1 MISEEETVGDRTAHM
16 LSHFATGLNDEL
28 VRDIISTIIF
38 ERKNDIEEVSR
49 SWLNKK
55 GTNLEGYKKNI
66 IRKGVKLDELG
77 ITLFCM
83 SVSCHVGIING
94 DETIW
99 TTCATNDIEDC
110 DMIFLNRG
118 DMTFDMIE
126 EKETDEEGGL
136 EGKDEERGEM
146 SPVEGFGQNIEEK
159 MSGLSE
165 SMKGK
170 IMKRKVMNLKCW
182 C

>member
-16 LSHFATGLNDEL
+16 LSHYATGLNDEL

-38 ERKNDIEEVSR
+38 ERKNEIEEVSR
-49 SWLNKK
+49 SWLKTK
-55 GTNLEGYKKNI
+55 GINLEGYTRNVS
-66 IRKGVKLDELG
+66 RKGVKLDELG

-83 SVSCHVGIING
+83 SVRCHVGIINC

-118 DMTFDMIE
+118 NTIFDMVE
-126 EKETDEEGGL
+126 EKDKETEEEDGF
-136 EGKDEERGEM
+136 ERKDNDRGEM
-146 SPVEGFGQNIEEK
+146 LHFEGFGK
-159 MSGLSE
+159 
-165 SMKGK
+165 
-170 IMKRKVMNLKCW
+170 KC
-182 C
+182 